1 MFLVNEQTFLKYLAE
16 CTEGGLEVSL
26 EAKLTQGEN
35 FTFNSMII
43 PHLSLTKQ
51 CGSYLVLLTCLY
63 CMLGKNEGR
72 DKY

>member
-1 MFLVNEQTFLKYLAE
+1 MVLVNEQTFLKYLAE

-35 FTFNSMII
+35 FIFNSMIV

-51 CGSYLVLLTCLY
+51 CGSSDPLDLSLLY
-63 CMLGKNEGR
+63 AWEEGR
-72 DKY
+72 KG